1 MNLPD
6 CLFWKSCCECG
17 SWVFLGKEKTK
28 TYPEDYYGG
37 PAGKFSGWAQHLR
50 THFHRQRAR
59 LVQKAINRKN
69 GKVYDVGCG
78 DGLFLKEAS
87 RLGMRIGGFEP
98 QSTPRGQTEKR
109 LSKKLDEKVFAS
121 LKSEKA
127 SAITCWQV
135 IEHMDDPPSFLQSC
149 RQRLAHG
156 GLLTISTVN
165 LSSLQAKCFGG
176 KWLHLDPPRHLW
188 IGNLPRVIQL
198 VRDAGFSIEKVRY
211 NSLEFG
217 PVGWVDSLFNTMDTK
232 RDRLLA
238 CLKQGCQEP
247 RDWLVY
253 ILSTALAPV
262 ALLLSLF
269 EAGLKQPATFEIYA
283 RVKKHRLRRQGG

>member
-1 MNLPD
+1 MSPPD
-6 CLFWKSCCECG
+6 CFLWKVCSECS
-17 SWVFLGKEKTK
+17 SWVFLAIQRAES
-28 TYPEDYYGG
+28 YPEDYYGG
-37 PAGKFSGWAQHLR
+37 PVAKFSGWAQYLR
-50 THFHRQRAR
+50 RHFHRQRAR
-59 LVQKAINRKN
+59 LVQKALNRIN

-87 RLGMRIGGFEP
+87 RLGLQISGFEP
-98 QSTPRGQTEKR
+98 QSTPRGQAEKR
-109 LSKKLDEKVFAS
+109 LGKRLDQKVFAS

-135 IEHMDDPPSFLQSC
+135 IEHMDDPHSFLLAC
-149 RQRLAHG
+149 RHHLADG
-156 GLLTISTVN
+156 GLLALSTVN
-165 LSSLQAKCFGG
+165 LGSLQAKCFGG

-188 IGNLPRVIQL
+188 IGNLQRVAQF

-211 NSLEFG
+211 NSSEFG
-217 PVGWVDSLFNTMDTK
+217 PVGWVDSLFNIVDTK
-232 RDRLLA
+232 RDRLLS

-253 ILSTALAPV
+253 FLSAALAPL

-283 RVKKHRLRRQGG
+283 RVAKHRERRQGG

>member
-1 MNLPD
+1 M
-6 CLFWKSCCECG
+6 FSAKKKIE
-17 SWVFLGKEKTK
+17 
-28 TYPEDYYGG
+28 TYPENYYGG
-37 PAGKFSGWAQHLR
+37 PAAKFSGWAQHLR

-59 LVQKAINRKN
+59 LVQKAINRIN
-69 GKVYDVGCG
+69 GMVYDVGCG

-87 RLGMRIGGFEP
+87 RLDLRIGGFEP

-109 LSKKLDEKVFAS
+109 LGKKLDEKVFAS

-135 IEHMDDPPSFLQSC
+135 IEHMDDPPSFLQAC
-149 RQRLAHG
+149 RQRLVDG

-165 LSSLQAKCFGG
+165 LDSLQARCFGG

-198 VRDAGFSIEKVRY
+198 VKDAGFSIEKVRY

-217 PVGWVDSLFNTMDTK
+217 PVGWVDSLFNIVDTK

-253 ILSTALAPV
+253 ILSIAFAPMALF
-262 ALLLSLF
+262 LSLL
-269 EAGLKQPATFEIYA
+269 EAGLQQPATFEIYA
-283 RVKKHRLRRQGG
+283 RVKKDRFRRQGG